1 MKKLLQVLAV
11 TFNMTVLTLFGLI
24 AFLFV
29 DDSQAGSVTSTTA
42 PPAHLKTVYKPDEDN
57 ASQIEFIKLTNDIP
71 PHLLNRDP
79 QAVCMALNIYYES
92 RSDNLA
98 GQYAVA
104 DVVLNRVQD
113 SRYPNSICEV
123 IKEGP
128 VRESWKT
135 KKDPDLPD
143 SERKYNPIRNMCQFS
158 WYCDGKSDEPKD
170 ETGWAQAQYVA
181 GNIMY
186 NGKYRGITE
195 GATHYHATY
204 VKPKWRLDRGMNHIG
219 RIGSHIFY
227 RWD

>member
-11 TFNMTVLTLFGLI
+11 TFNMTVLTLFGLTV
-24 AFLFV
+24 FLFV
-29 DDSQAGSVTSTTA
+29 DDGQAGSVTSTTA
-42 PPAHLKTVYKPDEDN
+42 PPAHVKTVYKPDEDN
-57 ASQIEFIKLTNDIP
+57 ASQIEVIKLTNDIP

-79 QAVCMALNIYYES
+79 EAVCMALNIYYES

-135 KKDPDLPD
+135 KKDPDLSE
-143 SERKYNPIRNMCQFS
+143 SERIFNPVRNMCQFS
-158 WYCDGKSDEPKD
+158 WWCDGKSDEPKD

-204 VKPKWRLDRGMNHIG
+204 VKPKWRFDRGMNHIG